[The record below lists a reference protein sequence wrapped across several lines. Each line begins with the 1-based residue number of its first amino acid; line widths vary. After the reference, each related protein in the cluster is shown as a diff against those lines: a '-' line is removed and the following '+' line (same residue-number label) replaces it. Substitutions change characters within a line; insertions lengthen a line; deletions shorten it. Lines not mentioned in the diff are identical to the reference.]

1 VLRALETLDP
11 MRVYGRPWQYL
22 TRDEQFEI
30 LGYAALRVA
39 EESGSFEKED
49 KD

>member
-1 VLRALETLDP
+1 VLRTLELVDP
-11 MRVYGRPWQYL
+11 ERVYGRPWRFL
-22 TRDEQFEI
+22 TRDEQFEL
-30 LGYAALRVA
+30 LGYASLRFA